1 MIDTVNVV
9 KRLHLYG
16 LRKILAKCILSI
28 SLISLRFI
36 ALPDENYMEKIN
48 GRNVDI

>member
-28 SLISLRFI
+28 SLISLRFKMFLQI
-36 ALPDENYMEKIN
+36 DKEKIN